1 MSREGEPGNGEESKE
16 EALARAER
24 LSQLLKEK
32 QLADE
37 KALTDGAGVNASEVD
52 DRIIER
58 FGTSEDGTS
67 DDVIN
72 RLVEERYQ
80 LPLNSRIDSTDT
92 EEDADD
98 AQSRTVSD
106 VDRAEL
112 AKKLVAERYNL
123 TRGEQSK
130 RKWPKP

>member
-1 MSREGEPGNGEESKE
+1 MSREGESGHGEESPE
-16 EALARAER
+16 AALARAEK
-24 LSQLLKEK
+24 LSQLLSEK
-32 QLADE
+32 LAADE
-37 KALTDGAGVNASEVD
+37 KALLDGAGASASEMD
-52 DRIIER
+52 ERIIER
-58 FGTSEDGTS
+58 FGSAD
-67 DDVIN
+67 DAAAADVIN

-80 LPLNSRIDSTDT
+80 LPQNSRIDDT
-92 EEDADD
+92 GIEADSDD